1 MTSIMS
7 TEQCSCG
14 ELLVL
19 LDVTDVNVLQLIKTT
34 KTVDQE

>member
-7 TEQCSCG
+7 TDQCSCG

-19 LDVTDVNVLQLIKTT
+19 LDVTDVAVLQLIKTT
-34 KTVDQE
+34 KTVHRE